1 MKSIL
6 DSYAEEFD
14 DEHNQQD
21 QESNIGLV
29 IDGEVRKHFSADTVY
44 AHLQAVCTGGLMF
57 GLGLCV
63 FLKLR
68 LVCVLGRDAPIIGQ

>member
-29 IDGEVRKHFSADTVY
+29 IDGEVCKHLSADTVC
-44 AHLQAVCTGGLMF
+44 AHLRAVCTGELWPDVWF
-57 GLGLCV
+57 RFVCVCVCVFKTKAGLC
-63 FLKLR
+63 LR
-68 LVCVLGRDAPIIGQ
+68 